1 MCVMDADNMA
11 WVWGANSKG
20 ELGLGDYTTRQ
31 APFPLVGLQEK
42 GITQIQVGHQFS
54 IGFAKPRK
62 DPRMT
67 ELSS

>member
-42 GITQIQVGHQFS
+42 GITQI
-54 IGFAKPRK
+54 
-62 DPRMT
+62 
-67 ELSS
+67 